1 MFDDTAG
8 GVLPICLASIA
19 IGFLLSRI
27 SSTPLAILLAVIAPV
42 ATAYAWYWLGNL
54 VTSGWR
60 QPEQGGWDLVAT
72 AYWSMFAIPTCLIS
86 LFASRLLRRRSHG
99 DS

>member
-1 MFDDTAG
+1 MFDGTAG

-19 IGFLLSRI
+19 IGFLLSKN
-27 SSTPLAILLAVIAPV
+27 SSKWLAILLAVIAPV
-42 ATAYAWYWLGNL
+42 AIAYAWYWPANL

-86 LFASRLLRRRSHG
+86 LFVSRLLRKRSRG